1 MTSTPTTSDASTIC
15 APDHD
20 EAMRLLDTELQRSID
35 LLSTLTASDWTAQ
48 TDCPDWDVRQMY
60 LHVLGACAGSASMRE
75 GIHQMRVARKRRKR
89 HGGPLEANLSAVQV
103 TERESL
109 TSAELL
115 DQLRSIA
122 AKTVKGRSRIPG
134 IVRHHVRL
142 DVDGPVIEKWVLG
155 YLIDIIYLRDLWMH
169 RVDTCQATGREMAL
183 AAAHDGR
190 IVADVVGEWAR
201 RHGRSFTL
209 ELTGIAG
216 GRFQV
221 GTDADPLVLDAVQFC
236 RTVGGRVA
244 AAGLLATVVP
254 F

>member
-1 MTSTPTTSDASTIC
+1 
-15 APDHD
+15 
-20 EAMRLLDTELQRSID
+20 
-35 LLSTLTASDWTAQ
+35 
-48 TDCPDWDVRQMY
+48 
-60 LHVLGACAGSASMRE
+60 MRE
-75 GIHQMRVARKRRKR
+75 GMHQMRVARKRRKR
-89 HGGPLEANLSAVQV
+89 QGGPLEANLSAVQV
-103 TERESL
+103 AERESL
-109 TSAELL
+109 TSAVLV

-134 IVRHHVRL
+134 LVRRHVKL

-169 RVDTCQATGREMAL
+169 PVDTCQATGREMEL
-183 AAAHDGR
+183 TAAHDGR
-190 IVADVVGEWAR
+190 IVADVVGVWAR
-201 RHGRSFTL
+201 RHGRPFTL

-221 GTDADPLVLDAVQFC
+221 GTEADPLVLDAVQFC